1 MAQIIAKKPVMVAI
15 LTLLFAGDFF
25 RNALTV
31 PVWAALVIVASMW
44 SLVIVIIN
52 RVTWRALPIP
62 LVALLGW
69 WAITPVWSPYAT
81 TSLVMLLSV
90 LLGVLFGLAIT
101 SAIPVDELV
110 RQSALSLRLILFG
123 SILFELSVALVGHP
137 VYPVGFSETSAT
149 PIEMAWSRGLLFSA
163 GRIQGL
169 VGNANVL
176 GMLGLVLLIIGLWRV
191 YASRQWRTVSV
202 LDAALAIAIIARTM
216 SATVTVTLVAL
227 AVILGL
233 TALARRNGLWWRIGL
248 GGAVAVI
255 GGAMVAAM
263 SQWAAVVALLGKS
276 PDLTHRFD
284 IWSAVVDRIAEK
296 PILGSGFVGW
306 WPNWDQW
313 FAIHAVDG
321 IPMSQAHNV
330 WLDLAMQSG
339 LVGALLFAVTLII
352 TLWNL
357 WRKFAQSS
365 VSVVAVPFLV
375 LCSLTVQSL
384 TESRLLH
391 EWGFVSFI
399 TCAIIAERIRVGPI
413 DKL

>member
-44 SLVIVIIN
+44 SLVIVIVN
-52 RVTWRALPIP
+52 RVTWRALPVP
-62 LVALLGW
+62 LIALLGW

-81 TSLVMLLSV
+81 TSLLMLLSV

-101 SAIPVDELV
+101 SAISVDELV

-123 SILFELSVALVGHP
+123 SVLFEVSVALVGHP
-137 VYPVGFSETSAT
+137 VYSVGFSETSAT
-149 PIEMAWSRGLLFSA
+149 PIEMAWSRGLFFSA

-202 LDAALAIAIIARTM
+202 LDAALAFVIIARTM
-216 SATVTVTLVAL
+216 SATVTVTLVSL
-227 AVILGL
+227 AVLIGL

-263 SQWAAVVALLGKS
+263 SQWETVVALLGKS

-284 IWSAVVDRIAEK
+284 IWSAVVDRIAQK

-306 WPNWDQW
+306 WPNWDPW

-330 WLDLAMQSG
+330 WLDITMQSG

-352 TLWNL
+352 TLGNL
-357 WRKFAQSS
+357 WRTFAQSPL
-365 VSVVAVPFLV
+365 SVVAVPFLI
-375 LCSLTVQSL
+375 LCALTVQSL

>member
-1 MAQIIAKKPVMVAI
+1 
-15 LTLLFAGDFF
+15 
-25 RNALTV
+25 
-31 PVWAALVIVASMW
+31 
-44 SLVIVIIN
+44 
-52 RVTWRALPIP
+52 
-62 LVALLGW
+62 
-69 WAITPVWSPYAT
+69 
-81 TSLVMLLSV
+81 
-90 LLGVLFGLAIT
+90 
-101 SAIPVDELV
+101 
-110 RQSALSLRLILFG
+110 
-123 SILFELSVALVGHP
+123 
-137 VYPVGFSETSAT
+137 
-149 PIEMAWSRGLLFSA
+149 
-163 GRIQGL
+163 
-169 VGNANVL
+169 
-176 GMLGLVLLIIGLWRV
+176 
-191 YASRQWRTVSV
+191 
-202 LDAALAIAIIARTM
+202 
-216 SATVTVTLVAL
+216 
-227 AVILGL
+227 
-233 TALARRNGLWWRIGL
+233 L

-255 GGAMVAAM
+255 GGVMVAAM

-306 WPNWDQW
+306 WPNWDPW

-330 WLDLAMQSG
+330 WLDIAMQSG
-339 LVGALLFAVTLII
+339 LVGALLFAVTLIV

>member
-1 MAQIIAKKPVMVAI
+1 VAQIIAKKPVMVAI

-31 PVWAALVIVASMW
+31 PVWAAFVIVASMW

-52 RVTWRALPIP
+52 RVTWRALPLP
-62 LVALLGW
+62 LLGLMGW

-81 TSLVMLLSV
+81 TSVVMLLSV
-90 LLGVLFGLAIT
+90 LMGVLFGLAIT

-123 SILFELSVALVGHP
+123 SVLFELSVALIGHP

-149 PIEMAWSRGLLFSA
+149 PIEMAWSRGLFFSA

-202 LDAALAIAIIARTM
+202 LDAALAVVIIARTM
-216 SATVTVTLVAL
+216 SATVTVTLVLL

-233 TALARRNGLWWRIGL
+233 TALARQNGPWWRIGL

-255 GGAMVAAM
+255 GGAMVAAL
-263 SQWAAVVALLGKS
+263 SQWETVVSLLGKS

-306 WPNWDQW
+306 WPNWDPW

-330 WLDLAMQSG
+330 WLDISMQSG

-357 WRKFAQSS
+357 WQKFAQSYL
-365 VSVVAVPFLV
+365 SVVAVPFLV

>member
-52 RVTWRALPIP
+52 RVTWRALPVP
-62 LVALLGW
+62 LLGLLGW

-81 TSLVMLLSV
+81 TSVVMLLSV
-90 LLGVLFGLAIT
+90 LMGVLFGLAIT

-123 SILFELSVALVGHP
+123 SILFELSVAVIGHP

-149 PIEMAWSRGLLFSA
+149 PIEMAWSRGLFFSA

-191 YASRQWRTVSV
+191 YSSHQWRTVSV
-202 LDAALAIAIIARTM
+202 LDAALAVVIIARTM
-216 SATVTVTLVAL
+216 SATVTVTLVLL

-233 TALARRNGLWWRIGL
+233 TALARQNGPWWRICL

-255 GGAMVAAM
+255 GGAMVAAL
-263 SQWAAVVALLGKS
+263 SQWETVVALLGKS

-306 WPNWDQW
+306 WPNWDPW

-321 IPMSQAHNV
+321 
-330 WLDLAMQSG
+330 
-339 LVGALLFAVTLII
+339 
-352 TLWNL
+352 
-357 WRKFAQSS
+357 
-365 VSVVAVPFLV
+365 
-375 LCSLTVQSL
+375 
-384 TESRLLH
+384 
-391 EWGFVSFI
+391 
-399 TCAIIAERIRVGPI
+399 
-413 DKL
+413 

>member
-31 PVWAALVIVASMW
+31 PVWAAFVIVASMW

-52 RVTWRALPIP
+52 RVTWRALPLP
-62 LVALLGW
+62 LLGLMGW

-81 TSLVMLLSV
+81 TSVVMLLSV
-90 LLGVLFGLAIT
+90 LMGVLFGLAIT

-123 SILFELSVALVGHP
+123 SVLFELSVALIGHP

-149 PIEMAWSRGLLFSA
+149 PIEMAWSRGLFFSA

-202 LDAALAIAIIARTM
+202 LDAALAVVIIARTM
-216 SATVTVTLVAL
+216 SATVTVTLVLL

-233 TALARRNGLWWRIGL
+233 TALARQNGPWWRIGL

-255 GGAMVAAM
+255 GGAMVAAL
-263 SQWAAVVALLGKS
+263 SQWETVVSLLGKS

-306 WPNWDQW
+306 WPNWDPW

-330 WLDLAMQSG
+330 WLDISMQSG

-357 WRKFAQSS
+357 WQKFAQSYL
-365 VSVVAVPFLV
+365 SVVAVPFLV